1 MWMVFLEIKYV
12 HYKKEYINVEI
23 MGNNNNYVQ
32 YVIASSKNN
41 NKLKY
46 YIVSIYSIQSVLING
61 WELIV
66 NAHCVKTI
74 NLELDEEPQREWD
87 RTICTMMGAWIRRYL
102 IFICFIFD
110 ICLILL
116 MEWYNKNKVLPRFEL
131 GLLDSKS
138 KVLTITP

>member
-1 MWMVFLEIKYV
+1 
-12 HYKKEYINVEI
+12 

-74 NLELDEEPQREWD
+74 NLELDEEPQRDNIGQYVRWWEHGYEDNW
-87 RTICTMMGAWIRRYL
+87 YL
-102 IFICFIFD
+102 YALFLLFVWF
-110 ICLILL
+110 LL
-116 MEWYNKNKVLPRFEL
+116 M
-131 GLLDSKS
+131 GM
-138 KVLTITP
+138 I